1 MLQSSQENRTCKLQ
15 NYNKQRPIIDKES
28 TTNIFF
34 NILRCALGSEYT
46 LPNEI
51 GADVWHEIF
60 ETAKKQTLVGV
71 MFNAFEKLHEKQRPP
86 KNILMQWIVICEHIK
101 NENKKLNDIVVKVSD
116 KFRKEGF
123 ENVVLK
129 GQGVAVLYPQPLL
142 RVSGDIDIWLDGD
155 KRSIIKYVRQFFP
168 DCKPVYHHVDFPI
181 IKEAA
186 IEIHFTPTWMNNYF
200 SNRKLQRFFK
210 EHSKKEYKNFT
221 HFGNSDKK
229 APCSTLA
236 FNRVYILVHIYRH
249 LFSEGIGLRQ
259 LLDYYY
265 VLKQGFTDAEKQ
277 ETLNTLK
284 ELGMMRFAGATMYV
298 LHKAFGLE
306 ERFML
311 TKPRIEDGDFLLQ
324 EIMLAGNFGHYDER
338 IKHEEDNI
346 FAKRVCSR
354 MLRNMRFIRMYPSEV
369 IWAPI
374 FKTWHFFWRK
384 FI

>member
-1 MLQSSQENRTCKLQ
+1 M
-15 NYNKQRPIIDKES
+15 DKES

-34 NILRCALGSEYT
+34 NLLRCALESEYT

-60 ETAKKQTLVGV
+60 ETAKKQTLIGV
-71 MFNAFEKLHEKQRPP
+71 MFNAFEKLNEKQRPP

-101 NENKKLNDIVVKVSD
+101 NENKKLNEIVVKVSD
-116 KFRKEGF
+116 KFRKDGF

-129 GQGVAVLYPQPLL
+129 GQGVALLYPQPQL
-142 RVSGDIDIWLDGD
+142 RVSGDIDIWLDRE

-210 EHSKKEYKNFT
+210 EHSKKEYKNYT
-221 HFGNSDKK
+221 LIGNNEKK
-229 APCSTLA
+229 ATCSSLA